1 LLTQHQFCIFLA
13 LAFFIWVDEVPEQLK
28 SFVIDFKLLWLL
40 FCIFIVFFGSSILL
54 GTVGR
59 RVGSGGEAWVIFA
72 VLLLSSTSFLA
83 FPFVAHVFV
92 CLVNVLICI

>member
-1 LLTQHQFCIFLA
+1 M
-13 LAFFIWVDEVPEQLK
+13 PEQLK

-54 GTVGR
+54 RAFGWVCS
-59 RVGSGGEAWVIFA
+59 VGEAWLVITVCLFA
-72 VLLLSSTSFLA
+72 STIFVFSL
-83 FPFVAHVFV
+83 VAHIVV